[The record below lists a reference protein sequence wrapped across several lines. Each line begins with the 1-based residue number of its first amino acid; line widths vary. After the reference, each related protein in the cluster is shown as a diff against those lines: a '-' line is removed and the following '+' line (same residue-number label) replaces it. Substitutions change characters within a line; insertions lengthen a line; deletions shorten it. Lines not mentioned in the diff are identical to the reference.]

1 MTIAAGGWIAGPA
14 AERGGIIFRFLLL
27 IFFLLFL
34 VLMYLVRHPLL
45 RIAGNFWVVQD
56 SAQTSDAIVILSDD
70 NFSADRAARAA
81 QLFKEGFAPRVVASG
96 RYLRSYAS
104 IAELM
109 RHDLTDR
116 GVPESAVVVFPIHA
130 EDTLEE
136 TEALS
141 RFLSSH
147 GWKKVLLVTSNY
159 HTRRARY
166 IYERILPAGFELR
179 VVSAPDSDF
188 DPDNWWR
195 SREGEKI
202 FLHEFLSYP
211 VAMWELRHQKIN
223 VQ

>member
-1 MTIAAGGWIAGPA
+1 MTLAFGGWIAGPD
-14 AERGGIIFRFLLL
+14 AERGGIILRFLLL

-34 VLMYLVRHPLL
+34 VLLYMVRHPLL
-45 RIAGNFWVVQD
+45 RLAGDYWVVGD
-56 SAQTSDAIVILSDD
+56 SAQASDAIVILSDD

-81 QLFKEGFAPRVVASG
+81 QLFKEGFAPRIVASG

-109 RHDLTDR
+109 QHDLTDR
-116 GVPESAVVVFPIHA
+116 GVPESVIIRFPIHA

-136 TEALS
+136 AEALS
-141 RFLSSH
+141 SFLSSR
-147 GWKKVLLVTSNY
+147 GWKKILLVTSNY

-166 IYERILPAGFELR
+166 IYERILPRGFELR
-179 VVSAPDSDF
+179 VIAAADSDF

-195 SREGEKI
+195 SREGEKL
-202 FLHEFLSYP
+202 FLHEFLGYP
-211 VAMWELRHQKIN
+211 LAWWDLRNMQVN